1 MIITKKAISRRTMLR
16 GIGAT
21 LALPLLDAMVPPMTA
36 LAQTPARSTI
46 RFGAVYIPNGVI
58 PGLWVPPTEGVGFE
72 FFRAEPAGNGI
83 GLASMRE
90 RVEMLG
96 GTFELASSPGKGTR
110 IRVEVPQPKGDES
123 NG

>member
-46 RFGAVYIPNGVI
+46 RFGAFTS
-58 PGLWVPPTEGVGFE
+58 PT
-72 FFRAEPAGNGI
+72 A
-83 GLASMRE
+83 
-90 RVEMLG
+90 
-96 GTFELASSPGKGTR
+96 
-110 IRVEVPQPKGDES
+110 
-123 NG
+123 